1 MLVLNTIAVWY
12 SKTSQLMPTPS
23 LGPPSSQGRPGVCV
37 TDAPWFGDSPWFQ
50 GHCRNPKVVLQEMVG
65 ESEACPSTPMNSR
78 VFFWVFRP
86 QMEILQELDGFSPS
100 KRHSPNYRWTNKVSS
115 TLRCAKPY
123 SRDWHRIWL
132 ISVRN
137 ALWPRGVF

>member
-1 MLVLNTIAVWY
+1 MDCKEQMAGLQRSQPTWFLFPLLPQIRREVHLSKSMFFDEGLSVELVLVRHPH

-65 ESEACPSTPMNSR
+65 ESEACPSTPMISR
-78 VFFWVFRP
+78 VFFWGVP
-86 QMEILQELDGFSPS
+86 TPDGDSTGI
-100 KRHSPNYRWTNKVSS
+100 RW
-115 TLRCAKPY
+115 
-123 SRDWHRIWL
+123 I
-132 ISVRN
+132 
-137 ALWPRGVF
+137 